1 MIKVKLTRDQI
12 SALSRLNDKA
22 TKAWKHGRPGA
33 IFGQLAVHD
42 GYMLCRFMSHEEVI
56 RWREAAGM
64 STATD
69 AEI

>member
-1 MIKVKLTRDQI
+1 
-12 SALSRLNDKA
+12 LNDKA